1 MMGGREVVIVE
12 AVRSA
17 VGRGHPEKGVY
28 RDVHANVLLGTVL
41 AELVRRAGIDPHQVD
56 DVITGCVTQYGEQSL
71 NIGRNAWLQAGLPYQ
86 VPATTLDRQCG
97 SSQQAL
103 NFAAAQVAAGVH
115 DVVIAAG
122 VEHMGHLPIDTQE
135 RWQDGL
141 GTAWPQELLD
151 RYAFVPLGIAGEEL
165 ARAYDV
171 SREAMDELAARSH
184 RLAAAATA
192 EGLFAREIAPVA
204 GVTADQG
211 IRPATTT
218 ASLGALKPAFR
229 EGGSVTAGNASQISD
244 GAAALLL
251 TTREKAAELG
261 LRPRARVLDQAVVG
275 VDPVLM
281 LEGPIPVTRKL
292 LGRLGLGIGDID
304 RYEINEAFAS
314 VPIAWER
321 ELGADRE
328 RMNVNGG
335 AIALGHPLG
344 ASGARLLT
352 TLLHELERSNTEL
365 GLVAMCCRG
374 GIGTGTVIQRV

>member
-1 MMGGREVVIVE
+1 M
-12 AVRSA
+12 
-17 VGRGHPEKGVY
+17 
-28 RDVHANVLLGTVL
+28 
-41 AELVRRAGIDPHQVD
+41 
-56 DVITGCVTQYGEQSL
+56 
-71 NIGRNAWLQAGLPYQ
+71 
-86 VPATTLDRQCG
+86 
-97 SSQQAL
+97 
-103 NFAAAQVAAGVH
+103 
-115 DVVIAAG
+115 
-122 VEHMGHLPIDTQE
+122 
-135 RWQDGL
+135 
-141 GTAWPQELLD
+141 
-151 RYAFVPLGIAGEEL
+151 PLGIAGEEL